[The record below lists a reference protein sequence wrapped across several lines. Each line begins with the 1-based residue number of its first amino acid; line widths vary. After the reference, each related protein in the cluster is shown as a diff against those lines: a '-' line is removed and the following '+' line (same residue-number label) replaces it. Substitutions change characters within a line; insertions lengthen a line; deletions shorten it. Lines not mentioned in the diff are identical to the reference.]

1 MIDIDEI
8 LKFKKINRLK
18 EVYRLNSVQNRKESS
33 AEHTFS
39 ALLLADYIL
48 DEIDLD
54 IDKEKVKQL
63 ILYHDLVEIES
74 GDTPLHP
81 DMDITEEQQF
91 KNEYKCAKKLMKD
104 FPEKFGKKFY
114 YLFDEFM
121 KLESIE
127 SKVARAIDVID
138 AEIHEIDQKQD
149 FKGWS
154 RKFIEDSKL
163 KYFEDL
169 PDIREIFNHIMDFY
183 TDNGYFDE

>member
-1 MIDIDEI
+1 MIDINEI

-18 EVYRLNSVQNRKESS
+18 EVYRLNSIQNRKESS

-39 ALLLADYIL
+39 TMLLADFIL
-48 DEIDLD
+48 DEINLSV
-54 IDKEKVKQL
+54 DKEKVKQL

-74 GDTPLHP
+74 GDTALQPN
-81 DMDITEEQQF
+81 IEINEEEQS
-91 KNEYKCAKKLMKD
+91 NREYKSAKKLMKD
-104 FPEKFGKKFY
+104 FPEKFGEKFY
-114 YLFDEFM
+114 SLFDEFM
-121 KLESIE
+121 KLETSE

-154 RKFIEDSKL
+154 RKFIEDNKL
-163 KYFEDL
+163 KYFKDFPE
-169 PDIREIFNHIMDFY
+169 IREIFNSIMNFY